1 MRRKPIVILLLVIL
15 ATCSACT
22 NAATQVE
29 TISLEQI
36 ETQKVI
42 EAERPHA
49 KEAVDKNK
57 LPDSLKEEGPEE
69 SVIDAHVEHS
79 AATSSDEIY
88 RIESFGVVKD
98 ITAGGL
104 YPAEGIRLVD
114 TETEQE
120 LWSMSPG
127 YYVQS
132 YLWSPNNRYVAVYL
146 ETRISGETFVVDTKT
161 MTKIPLPLIEQVRN
175 SLKTNTTVNES
186 RPDPYFRFMNWLDDD
201 QLSVTFQ
208 WSGTGSDGYEGI
220 YVHNVTENKLVDITL
235 K

>member
-1 MRRKPIVILLLVIL
+1 MPSKPIAILLLVLL
-15 ATCSACT
+15 ALCSACT

-29 TISLEQI
+29 TISFEQI
-36 ETQKVI
+36 ETQQVI
-42 EAERPHA
+42 EIEQPYD
-49 KEAVDKNK
+49 KEVVEEKK
-57 LPDSLKEEGPEE
+57 LPGNLKEEKVEE
-69 SVIDAHVEHS
+69 SVVDAHVDHS
-79 AATSSDEIY
+79 AATSSDGIY
-88 RIESFGVVKD
+88 RIESFGVIKD

-104 YPAEGIRLVD
+104 YPAEGIRLVEV
-114 TETEQE
+114 ETKQE

-161 MTKIPLPLIEQVRN
+161 MTKIPLPFIEQVSN
-175 SLKTNTTVNES
+175 NLNTNMTVNES
-186 RPDPYFRFMNWLDDD
+186 RLDPYFRFMNWLDDD

-208 WSGTGSDGYEGI
+208 WSGIGSDGYEGI
-220 YVHNVTENKLVDITL
+220 YVHNVTENKLVEVKL